1 MELGERVLYLA
12 DPPLGGD
19 DVASWQRI
27 IGTHPILGTQ
37 RLRVNGVFDD
47 LTDTMTRLWQS
58 EHGLT
63 VDGIV
68 GAVVLTAARHV
79 TEKEGD
85 PRPVPTRSD
94 VEDVLALRQVVAEE
108 RIARLQDVESA
119 RP

>member
-1 MELGERVLYLA
+1 MELGERVLYLD

-27 IGTHPILGTQ
+27 ISTHPILGTP
-37 RLRVNGVFDD
+37 RLQVNGVFDD
-47 LTDTMTRLWQS
+47 LTDTITRRWQA
-58 EHGLT
+58 EHSLS

-68 GAVVLTAARHV
+68 GPVVLSTARHV

-85 PRPVPTRSD
+85 PRPLPARSD
-94 VEDVLALRQVVAEE
+94 VEDVLAYRQAALEE
-108 RIARLQDVESA
+108 RVARLQDVESA